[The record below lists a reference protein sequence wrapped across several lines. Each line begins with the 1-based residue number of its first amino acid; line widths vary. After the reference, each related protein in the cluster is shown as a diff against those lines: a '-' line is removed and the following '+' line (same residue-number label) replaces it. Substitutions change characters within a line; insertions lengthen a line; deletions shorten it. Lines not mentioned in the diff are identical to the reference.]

1 MTLYA
6 RFGDW
11 PVLAAAALALA
22 GGWALQLSTVGRRGA
37 HMATRRRHRRGGV
50 ARAA

>member
-22 GGWALQLSTVGRRGA
+22 GGWALQLNTVGRRGA
-37 HMATRRRHRRGGV
+37 HVAARHRRRRV
-50 ARAA
+50 ARA